1 MLTTSAHFATIRGT
15 RVVEIRTTSYLERY
29 QCMWNAGDDIDE
41 EVTSQRLAKL
51 RVMRR
56 EAVAR

>member
-1 MLTTSAHFATIRGT
+1 MGALDASGSLH
-15 RVVEIRTTSYLERY
+15 LERY
-29 QCMWNAGDDIDE
+29 QCMWNAGDDVDE